1 MTVVAEVYQTSI
13 NKIKEGQTVKI
24 TSSSL
29 PGDLIGRVD
38 TIGWQIQR
46 QNVINADPTENIDSR
61 IVEVRII
68 LDPESSQK
76 AAKFTNLQVKAIFK
90 L

>member
-1 MTVVAEVYQTSI
+1 LPRYIKTSI
-13 NKIKEGQTVKI
+13 SKIKAGQTVKI

-29 PGDLIGRVD
+29 PGDLSGKVD

-61 IVEVRII
+61 IVEVSII